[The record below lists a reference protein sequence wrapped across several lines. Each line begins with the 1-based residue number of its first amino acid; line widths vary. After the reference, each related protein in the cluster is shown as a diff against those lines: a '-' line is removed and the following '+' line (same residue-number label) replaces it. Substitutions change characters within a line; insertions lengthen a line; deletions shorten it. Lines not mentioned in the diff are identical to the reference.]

1 MSTKTQPDAEQRPTA
16 AGLSALLRSRLAE
29 MTNGG
34 TLSLRDLGEARE
46 GGLRALRINGL
57 PACRD
62 TQFAIDARLEVSATA
77 LPAKRSAAQELSPPG
92 AVGVG
97 ADVDGVLSAPS
108 TDGALDTRAADVV
121 GEAAAADLDTRMKK
135 PKGRAP
141 GDGEGDEEMADDED
155 TSDGMSSEG
164 EIAPMR
170 VIARAKGIAS
180 STSRDWHGTE
190 MRPSALMSMS
200 AQFKSD
206 QGVVLTPSH
215 GEWYKAPD
223 WQDVLGRSVA
233 ADVVSATVA
242 NPVDRA
248 ENQYI
253 LTVEHDV
260 WDCAGGIELTRRALA
275 KQPIGQSIGGW
286 FTDVEILYNEDTGDL
301 ERVFILDVKLD
312 HCAVTRCPSNPDS
325 MGIDILRTATDMAM
339 RSVQSAGVQTR
350 AAAAPPTVQPA
361 AVEPTP
367 APVAVEQPA
376 PSPAAV
382 RDIPTTPP
390 PPPVVVSD
398 ERVAPPSAAPTNPQ
412 PDVNANAQEPSV
424 SLDTPDSSRSAT
436 PPNEDDMESPMTEA
450 QLAQLTLAIRSA
462 MAPATAPAPA
472 APVDKD
478 AEIARLTAERDAA
491 LAQPQRRGL
500 HGAGQPVVEPVAP
513 AAREVDL
520 AGLTERSD
528 FEMIAETCI
537 EARVM
542 PEFATRAK
550 AHAKLVD
557 PHHENRDNITDG
569 AIKSSCVRALR
580 EAHRCGAFQ
589 AWAANAH
596 RS

>member
-16 AGLSALLRSRLAE
+16 AGLSALLRLRLAE

-34 TLSLRDLGEARE
+34 TLGLRDLGEARE

-92 AVGVG
+92 APGVG
-97 ADVDGVLSAPS
+97 ADADGVSAAPS
-108 TDGALDTRAADVV
+108 PDGSLDTRAVAVV
-121 GEAAAADLDTRMKK
+121 GEAVADLDTRMKT
-135 PKGRAP
+135 PKTRAP
-141 GDGEGDEEMADDED
+141 GDGEGEGDEEMVDDED
-155 TSDGMSSEG
+155 TSDGMSNEG

-242 NPVDRA
+242 NPVDRS

-286 FTDVEILYNEDTGDL
+286 FTDVEILYDEDTGDL

-350 AAAAPPTVQPA
+350 AVPPVVQPA
-361 AVEPTP
+361 VVEPTP
-367 APVAVEQPA
+367 APVAVEQPV
-376 PSPAAV
+376 PSPAVV

-390 PPPVVVSD
+390 PPPAVVVD
-398 ERVAPPSAAPTNPQ
+398 ERAVPPSDVPTNPHQ
-412 PDVNANAQEPSV
+412 PSVNEQEKSV
-424 SLDTPDSSRSAT
+424 SLDTPDSSRSV
-436 PPNEDDMESPMTEA
+436 PQPNDDDMESPMTQA
-450 QLAQLTLAIRSA
+450 QIDQLILALRG
-462 MAPATAPAPA
+462 MGVAPASAPA

-491 LAQPQRRGL
+491 LSQPQRRGL
-500 HGAGQPVVEPVAP
+500 HGAQPVIEPA

-520 AGLTERSD
+520 GGLSERSD

-542 PEFATRAK
+542 PEFATRVK
-550 AHAKLVD
+550 AHARLVD
-557 PHHENRDNITDG
+557 IHNDNRTNITDN
-569 AIKSSCVRALR
+569 AIKSSCIRTLR
-580 EAHRCGAFQ
+580 EAVQCGAFQ
-589 AWAANAH
+589 AWANNDHH
-596 RS
+596 RG